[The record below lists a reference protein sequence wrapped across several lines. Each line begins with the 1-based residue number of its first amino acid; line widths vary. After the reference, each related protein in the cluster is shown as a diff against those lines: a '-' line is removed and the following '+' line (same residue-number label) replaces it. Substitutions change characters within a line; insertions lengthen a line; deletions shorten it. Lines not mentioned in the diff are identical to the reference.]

1 MLPNNRRLSS
11 DRSIG
16 LSAAAGLGFTLIGLV
31 IALMPQAASTASIV
45 AFIALFA
52 LGVFAFCLATAGAI
66 ARTKENRRLQRESH
80 ASIKKYLLTL
90 QRQLG
95 EVKDTQAATTAAL
108 SDVKDTQA
116 ATTAALSD
124 VKDTQAA
131 TTAQITELAEIA
143 GSTGTTDIATS
154 HDAEVY
160 DKLVEDLKAEH
171 DEEVKKLEKRH
182 LARQF
187 NLVAADGS
195 NWHSFAASEVKKLA
209 EAHYNTT
216 PLAVYEMLEAHS
228 SFEKI
233 NTAALRGLAN
243 ELRKLGYTVKS
254 QSVLRVVLERNP
266 NQKLASAIELRDEE
280 VKLFSGAFK
289 PEVQSPH
296 ALFEPKPNCILHVVG
311 KVLPTTQSGY
321 TLRTHYTALAQIQ
334 TGLEV
339 HVCNQVGDAVNEDAP
354 AQVELDGVS
363 YHLPRGPIR
372 LHTALTTWIS
382 ANVEELA
389 RVVSEVR
396 PAVLHAHSDF
406 LNALSARAVGD
417 YFGIPVIY
425 ESRGFWEESWL
436 SRMAQANGI
445 EDIETFSERWG
456 SPDTYAW
463 RRERE
468 HDCRDAADHVFTL
481 AEVMKRRITE
491 EGLPTDKTSVVPNA
505 VSGDQF
511 PVQTRNL
518 ELAGR
523 LGIQDDEI
531 VIGYISSLVEYEGVP
546 VLIEAFS
553 QLRQRLNVPVRLLV
567 VGDGP
572 VLDSLKAAASSL
584 GLDDALFTGRVPH
597 EDILDYYGLIDIFV
611 VPRTAAAVCQLVTP
625 LKPFEAF
632 ATGRT
637 IVMSDVDALKEI
649 AEASGSAALF
659 QAGNSSSLADVL
671 SELVSN
677 PERRSQMSAT
687 GASWVRESRSWEAN
701 AAVYN
706 QQYAN
711 LAANA
716 IRV

>member
-1 MLPNNRRLSS
+1 
-11 DRSIG
+11 
-16 LSAAAGLGFTLIGLV
+16 
-31 IALMPQAASTASIV
+31 
-45 AFIALFA
+45 
-52 LGVFAFCLATAGAI
+52 
-66 ARTKENRRLQRESH
+66 
-80 ASIKKYLLTL
+80 
-90 QRQLG
+90 
-95 EVKDTQAATTAAL
+95 
-108 SDVKDTQA
+108 
-116 ATTAALSD
+116 
-124 VKDTQAA
+124 
-131 TTAQITELAEIA
+131 
-143 GSTGTTDIATS
+143 
-154 HDAEVY
+154 
-160 DKLVEDLKAEH
+160 
-171 DEEVKKLEKRH
+171 
-182 LARQF
+182 
-187 NLVAADGS
+187 
-195 NWHSFAASEVKKLA
+195 
-209 EAHYNTT
+209 
-216 PLAVYEMLEAHS
+216 MLEAHS
-228 SFEKI
+228 FFEKI

-243 ELRKLGYTVKS
+243 ELRKLGYTAKS
-254 QSVLRVVLERNP
+254 QSVLRVVLARNP
-266 NQKLASAIELRDEE
+266 NEKLASAIELRDEE
-280 VKLFSGAFK
+280 VKIFSGAFK
-289 PEVQSPH
+289 PIVQGPYE
-296 ALFEPKPNCILHVVG
+296 LFEPKPNCILHVVG

-321 TLRTHYTALAQIQ
+321 TLRTHYTATAQINS
-334 TGLEV
+334 GLEV
-339 HVCNQVGDAVNEDAP
+339 HVCNQVGDAVNNDAP
-354 AQVELDGVS
+354 AQVELDKVS
-363 YHLPRGPIR
+363 YHLPSGPIR
-372 LHTALTTWIS
+372 LNTAMTVWLS

-389 RVVSEVR
+389 RVVSDVR

-406 LNALSARAVGD
+406 FNALSARAVGD

-445 EDIETFSERWG
+445 EDIEAFSERWG

-481 AEVMKRRITE
+481 AEVMKRRITA
-491 EGLPTDKTSVVPNA
+491 EGCPAEKTSVVPNA

-511 PVQTRNL
+511 PVQTRNP
-518 ELAGR
+518 ELAAK
-523 LGIQDDEI
+523 LGIRSDEL

-553 QLRQRLNVPVRLLV
+553 QLRERLNIPVRLLV

-572 VLDSLKAAASSL
+572 VLDSLKATAESL

-659 QAGNSSSLADVL
+659 QAGNSGSLADVL
-671 SELVSN
+671 SDLVSS
-677 PERRSQMSAT
+677 PETRSHMAAA
-687 GASWVRESRSWEAN
+687 GAAWVRESRSWEAN

-706 QQYAN
+706 TQYAN